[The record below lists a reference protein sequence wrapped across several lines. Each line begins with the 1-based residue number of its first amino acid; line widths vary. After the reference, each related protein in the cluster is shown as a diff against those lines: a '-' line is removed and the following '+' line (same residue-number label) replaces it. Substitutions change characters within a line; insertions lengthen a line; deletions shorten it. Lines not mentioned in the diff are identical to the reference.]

1 MITPETYT
9 RHRATADRLIG
20 RYGGA
25 AVLVRIVRGVQVNP
39 WDDPPE
45 AEEVAY
51 SVQFIETGYQFD
63 NLDGTLIQS
72 GDVLGII
79 AVPANIT
86 PNLTDTFRLRGHD
99 YTLIDLK
106 PVQPSP
112 GAVVLQF
119 AIHARR

>member
-1 MITPETYT
+1 MKHT
-9 RHRATADRLIG
+9 RHQSTATRLIT

-25 AVLVRIVRGVQVNP
+25 AALVRMEGGVQVNP
-39 WDDPPE
+39 WDDPPDE
-45 AEEVAY
+45 AEVAY

-79 AVPANIT
+79 AVPASIT